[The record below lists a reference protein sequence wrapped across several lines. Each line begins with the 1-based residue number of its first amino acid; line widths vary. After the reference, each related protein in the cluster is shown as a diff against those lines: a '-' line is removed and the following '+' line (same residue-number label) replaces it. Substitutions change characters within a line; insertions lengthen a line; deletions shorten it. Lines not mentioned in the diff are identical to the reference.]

1 MAQQP
6 MSLAPEEMS
15 AERSAGIPKA
25 ATGIR
30 GMDEVL
36 LGGLPRGRTTLLT
49 GGPGTGKTVVGLE
62 FLYRGAVAG
71 EPGIFVT
78 FEESADA
85 VRRNART
92 LGWNLQPLERDGKLV
107 VMHAEVPSDLV
118 QSGDFDIGGLLGI
131 VGGLVRSTG
140 AQRIV
145 IDAIDVLLRLFHDPQ
160 REQEQLI
167 RLHAWLLAQRITAV
181 LTVKAAT
188 DSSDVMHRLE
198 YMTDCVIRLDHRVV
212 GQVSTRR
219 LRVMKYRGSAFMS
232 NEYPYLIVQ
241 DGAVLMPISSIA
253 LASRPPGARFPTGVE
268 GLDRLLNGGFFCGSS
283 ILIGGASGTGKT
295 ILGCSIATAASAR
308 GEHSLYISF
317 EESIESLSS
326 SVASAGIDL
335 ASNIAAGGLQVLT
348 SIPEALGVE
357 EHLWRIFQA
366 IERFGPKHLFVDA
379 ISACQRMGS
388 EEAAFDFLVRLLAHC
403 KNLGITTVYLNQTDP
418 EHTVHQVSG
427 IGVSSLIDALLV
439 LRQDWP
445 AAAHERQLL
454 VIKMRGS
461 RHSQVWNP
469 FQITDGGVVIA
480 DSTAPRHSV
489 AESR

>member
-1 MAQQP
+1 MQFHLVQH
-6 MSLAPEEMS
+6 MLS
-15 AERSAGIPKA
+15 ERSAGIPKA
-25 ATGIR
+25 PTGIR
-30 GMDEVL
+30 GMDEIL

-49 GGPGTGKTVVGLE
+49 GGPGTGKTVVALE

-78 FEESADA
+78 FEESPEF

-92 LGWNLQPLERDGKLV
+92 LGWDLEPLEHDGKLV
-107 VMHAEVPSDLV
+107 VMHAEVPSDV
-118 QSGDFDIGGLLGI
+118 VESGDFDIGGLLGI

-167 RLHAWLLAQRITAV
+167 RLHAWLVGQKITAV
-181 LTVKAAT
+181 LTVKAT
-188 DSSDVMHRLE
+188 VDSSEVMHRLE

-219 LRVMKYRGSAFMS
+219 LRVLKYRGSPFMS
-232 NEYPYLIVQ
+232 NEYPYLIVH
-241 DGAVLMPISSIA
+241 DGVVLMPISSVA

-268 GLDRLLNGGFFCGSS
+268 GLDRLLDGGFFCGSS

-295 ILGCSIATAASAR
+295 IIGCSIAAAASAR
-308 GEHSLYISF
+308 GERVLYISF
-317 EESIESLSS
+317 EESVESLSS
-326 SVASAGIDL
+326 SVSSAGIDL
-335 ASNIAAGGLQVLT
+335 ASNIAAGGLHVLT

-357 EHLWRIFQA
+357 EHLWRIFQC
-366 IERFGPKHLFVDA
+366 IEHFGPKHLLVDA

-418 EHTVHQVSG
+418 ERTVHQVSG
-427 IGVSSLIDALLV
+427 VGVSSLIDTLLV

-445 AAAHERQLL
+445 TAAYERQLL

-461 RHSQVWNP
+461 RHSQAWNP
-469 FQITDGGVVIA
+469 FQIRDDGVVIA
-480 DSTAPRHSV
+480 DTGSSKNQVV
-489 AESR
+489 AEAR